1 MLVLV
6 MGRAMAGVGRGAG
19 DDLKSSWPEVVGWD
33 VIPAGIK
40 IYTERPDISFEFH
53 TVGDN
58 VAPGHYDHRVRLF
71 VTAGTTT
78 IARTPVVG

>member
-1 MLVLV
+1 

-33 VIPAGIK
+33 VIPAGIR

-53 TVGDN
+53 TVSDN
-58 VAPGHYDHRVRLF
+58 VAPGHDDHRVRLF
-71 VTAGTTT
+71 VTASTTT